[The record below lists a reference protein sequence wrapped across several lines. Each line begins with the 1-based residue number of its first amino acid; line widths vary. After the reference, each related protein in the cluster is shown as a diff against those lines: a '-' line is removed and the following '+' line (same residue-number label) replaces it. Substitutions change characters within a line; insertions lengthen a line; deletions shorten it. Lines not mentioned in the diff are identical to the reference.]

1 MIMRMMMQPVSS
13 EQPDTAH
20 SSLHNSDDDGKN
32 GGDGG
37 SGGDNENDDAT
48 CVLRAT

>member
-1 MIMRMMMQPVSS
+1 MQPLSS

-20 SSLHNSDDDGKN
+20 SSLHNSDDGKN
-32 GGDGG
+32 GDDGG